1 MELHAIRGAFNL
13 MEQAN
18 ITNIAVLGAMEHH
31 MKYDG
36 TGYPRVKG
44 GWEPHIVSQMISI
57 ADVYDAL
64 RTMRPY
70 RRNPMPTDRI
80 IQIFKKDSGTAFNPH
95 LVERF
100 LNLISH

>member
-1 MELHAIRGAFNL
+1 
-13 MEQAN
+13 MEQGN
-18 ITNIAVLGAMEHH
+18 ITNVAVLAALEHH

-44 GWEPHIVSQMISI
+44 MREQSIVSQIISI

-64 RTMRPY
+64 RTTRPY
-70 RRNPMPTDRI
+70 RPDPMPVDQI
-80 IQIFKKDSGTAFNPH
+80 IQIFRSGSGAEFNPT

-100 LNLISH
+100 LTLIDK